1 MENSLEVLTGKKCPH
16 ADVQMDAALGWFGCC
31 CCRRELLY
39 LKLGTL
45 AVEVVLAIKAYMEEF
60 QWCLKAICDSADDKG
75 FLRHTLNDC

>member
-1 MENSLEVLTGKKCPH
+1 MHSTLVYKEECVLHTNL
-16 ADVQMDAALGWFGCC
+16 ALGWFGCC

-60 QWCLKAICDSADDKG
+60 QWSLKAICDSADDKG